1 MTTYETRLAQAWA
14 DNALIEIRVVPD
26 ICTWIVRNAEK
37 LGHCEHNAL
46 SAWRRSGCA
55 GGAGQGP
62 GRSTEEGGGVMDWQ
76 TVVSI
81 LSAIGTCFGLVMFSS
96 LGDAH
101 RRIRELEDNG
111 WCSQLM
117 TWSEFVKLPMHY
129 QGCPGGTWA
138 AKVRIVLS

>member
-1 MTTYETRLAQAWA
+1 
-14 DNALIEIRVVPD
+14 
-26 ICTWIVRNAEK
+26 
-37 LGHCEHNAL
+37 
-46 SAWRRSGCA
+46 
-55 GGAGQGP
+55 
-62 GRSTEEGGGVMDWQ
+62 MDWQ

-81 LSAIGTCFGLVMFSS
+81 LGAIGTCFGLVMFSS

-129 QGCPGGTWA
+129 QGCPRWDMGGEGPDRLVVVWS
-138 AKVRIVLS
+138 RVLIGSPDMKDIG